1 MKPGFFNSES
11 PSTLLLQKACFLT
24 LHTFISLTHTVMNA
38 SQSLPEFHMGCIFI
52 PQLPSDSQPT
62 PRLFRPDV

>member
-1 MKPGFFNSES
+1 MRGRSMKPGFFNSES

-38 SQSLPEFHMGCIFI
+38 SQSLPETLARN
-52 PQLPSDSQPT
+52 PAE
-62 PRLFRPDV
+62 